1 MNAIK
6 RHICPDGTVKN
17 QFIYLGSS
25 RCGRWSGN
33 AIQLHNM
40 PRPSKPKDVNGADF
54 EDVDTIVEAR
64 AMIYR
69 RDYDG
74 IIAKYGN
81 LLEVIKSTIRT
92 CFVAPGGS

>member
-1 MNAIK
+1 
-6 RHICPDGTVKN
+6 
-17 QFIYLGSS
+17 
-25 RCGRWSGN
+25 
-33 AIQLHNM
+33 M

-54 EDVDTIVEAR
+54 EDVDTIVEAL